1 MVKLLL
7 KIIFLKLILISGLVA
22 YPTKYSGENTE
33 NSGFGDLKDSNQNF
47 LILDVEKSNFCDLY

>member
-7 KIIFLKLILISGLVA
+7 KIIFLKLILISGLEA
-22 YPTKYSGENTE
+22 YPTKYSEENTE
-33 NSGFGDLKDSNQNF
+33 KSGFGDLKDPNQNF